1 MIPAEARVKSRL
13 IVFGWRG
20 NNCIAKGRAR
30 VAMVGIALT
39 AKNSNCITRNDG
51 NDLIALTAKNSNCI
65 TRRRKVRKNTK
76 GPNLQSASYWRDVR
90 LHRKLIDRAGAETQ
104 RKKTQRKYK
113 TTATR

>member
-30 VAMVGIALT
+30 VAMLGIALT

-51 NDLIALTAKNSNCI
+51 NDLIALTAKIVIASRGGAKFARIQKAPICRALHIGGMCGCI
-65 TRRRKVRKNTK
+65 EN
-76 GPNLQSASYWRDVR
+76 
-90 LHRKLIDRAGAETQ
+90 
-104 RKKTQRKYK
+104 
-113 TTATR
+113 